1 MTREP
6 EQEGLIDTAE
16 DRLIDRLVDDAGMD
30 AGAALSAELLDH
42 LLAAENETD
51 VRQLLAGPALALV
64 DEGALATSLENAVF
78 AFRVDAE
85 LSGGA

>member
-1 MTREP
+1 MTDGA

-16 DRLIDRLVDDAGMD
+16 DRLIDRLVDDAGAD

-42 LLAAENETD
+42 LLAAQDEAA
-51 VRQLLAGPALALV
+51 VRHLLAGPALDLI
-64 DEGALATSLENAVF
+64 DERPLADSLENAVF

-85 LSGGA
+85 LGVG